1 MPRLEGIAAMPGTL
15 PLIILNLLLP
25 PTRKKKNKKNEKMFL
40 PSVRENRDS
49 RYFFLNVRLFKS

>member
-1 MPRLEGIAAMPGTL
+1 MPGTL